1 MKQYS
6 SNSYIFLINIFH
18 HNQYQKILKSDKT
31 NFRCNSKYCLKIHMQ
46 SKRKKS
52 ADQISFSIFHDN
64 LSINVLLFTTQS
76 MIQDIQHRFKIKIV
90 TRPSPLFI
98 VQYVHNKQVCVD
110 ISPYRIKSLIQS
122 VGKNFHYFLLGT
134 ELSSSYLYSEE
145 KISTTNIKHSHKA
158 IHCTDSNHSIWKIY
172 KI

>member
-1 MKQYS
+1 MKNDGSNRGKRHVNSTITQDDIHIYISQTISGRMMSYRNIWTATSHKTFMKQYS

-76 MIQDIQHRFKIKIV
+76 MI
-90 TRPSPLFI
+90 
-98 VQYVHNKQVCVD
+98 
-110 ISPYRIKSLIQS
+110 
-122 VGKNFHYFLLGT
+122 
-134 ELSSSYLYSEE
+134 
-145 KISTTNIKHSHKA
+145 
-158 IHCTDSNHSIWKIY
+158 
-172 KI
+172 